1 MKKIFLA
8 SIIIII
14 SSISEIRSQ
23 IISINDSVPVR
34 VSYFNVEQNNNKTTL
49 NWKVVCYLQ
58 FANFEV
64 QRSANGT
71 DYTTIN
77 KFTSDRIR
85 CLSPF
90 NIDDNASAGRVYYR
104 LKVGDKDGN
113 FSTSKVLVA
122 FGNEKSF
129 EINRIAPGLI
139 TSNAVLSI
147 SSAEK
152 DKVNISI
159 INMQGYEVIRLT
171 TNLNKGITD
180 IKLNVSALS
189 KGMYVVRVTNSLSD
203 FRVMQIAK
211 L

>member
-1 MKKIFLA
+1 MKNILLFVLILLTVITKANAQLLM
-8 SIIIII
+8 ST
-14 SSISEIRSQ
+14 
-23 IISINDSVPVR
+23 DSVPVR

-77 KFTSDRIR
+77 KFTSDGIR

-90 NIDDNASAGRVYYR
+90 YIDDNASAGRVYYR

-129 EINRIAPGLI
+129 EINRITPGLI

-159 INMQGYEVIRLT
+159 TNMQGYEVIRLT